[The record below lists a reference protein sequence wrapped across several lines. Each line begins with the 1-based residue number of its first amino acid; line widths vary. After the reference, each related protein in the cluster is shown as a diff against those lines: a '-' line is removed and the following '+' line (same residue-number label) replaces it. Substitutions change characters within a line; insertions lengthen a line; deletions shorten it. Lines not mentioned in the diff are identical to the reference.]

1 MMKMSKLLKGMQ
13 KMNKSEIKHLVE
25 LSQAVG
31 ERKIFN
37 RLANGMFP
45 YQPIAIDAKNDLE
58 KAIKARNE
66 YMTQLAG
73 DPRE

>member
-1 MMKMSKLLKGMQ
+1 MQ
-13 KMNKSEIKHLVE
+13 KMNKSEIKHLAE

-45 YQPIAIDAKNDLE
+45 YKPIAIDAKNDLE
-58 KAIKARNE
+58 KAVKARNE

>member
-1 MMKMSKLLKGMQ
+1 MQ
-13 KMNKSEIKHLVE
+13 KMNKSEIKRLAE

-45 YQPIAIDAKNDLE
+45 YQPIAIEAKNDLD
-58 KAIKARNE
+58 KSIKTRNE

>member
-1 MMKMSKLLKGMQ
+1 
-13 KMNKSEIKHLVE
+13 MNKSEIKHLAE
-25 LSQAVG
+25 LPQSVG
-31 ERKIFN
+31 ERKILN

-58 KAIKARNE
+58 KAVKARNE

>member
-1 MMKMSKLLKGMQ
+1 MQ
-13 KMNKSEIKHLVE
+13 KMNKSEIKHLAE

-45 YQPIAIDAKNDLE
+45 YNPIAIDTKNDLE
-58 KAIKARNE
+58 KAVKARNE
-66 YMTQLAG
+66 YMAQLAG

>member
-1 MMKMSKLLKGMQ
+1 MQ
-13 KMNKSEIKHLVE
+13 KMNKSEIKHLAE

-45 YQPIAIDAKNDLE
+45 YNPIAIDTKNDLE
-58 KAIKARNE
+58 KAVKARNE

>member
-1 MMKMSKLLKGMQ
+1 MQ
-13 KMNKSEIKHLVE
+13 KMNKSEIKHLAE
-25 LSQAVG
+25 LSQSVG
-31 ERKIFN
+31 EQKILN

-45 YQPIAIDAKNDLE
+45 YQPIAVDAKNDLE
-58 KAIKARNE
+58 KAVKARNE